1 MARPTVDLSGSIVG
15 ETKRKKT
22 VFMKKTGVVFVLAI
36 SFLPL
41 YWFIPLFSEHPG
53 TAIFS
58 LYLGS
63 LSLILMGLA
72 QFMATRF
79 SWLEWVFGGL
89 DRIYVLHKWIGITAL
104 GALLLHD
111 TIDAD
116 IDGIAPETFLTDV
129 AETMGEL
136 SLYGILIL
144 LIITI
149 ATFIPYHLWRWTHKF
164 MGAFFALSVFHFVF
178 IIKPFHAVDP
188 VGLYILFFCVLGI
201 FGYLYT
207 LFPQEWLG
215 AGHRYTV
222 TGFDHSNDTTHLSLS
237 PQGQSAVNHRAG
249 QFAFLTVNQKGL
261 EEAHPY
267 TISSGPRDDKSLDFT
282 IKSLGDFTHSLGRA
296 SDLLNTEVRVKG
308 PYGLFTRPRGTKTCV
323 WIAGGIG
330 ITPFKAWADSLKPDD
345 APNHLFYCVKTQQD
359 AVFIAELEKLS
370 NDLTHFHLH
379 VIESSTRPRLTAQD
393 IVDTVGEPLDAL
405 QVYFCGPKPMRQT
418 LSKDLRVR
426 GLRPASFHF
435 EEFEIRSGI
444 GGRKIAMKIVD
455 FIKLV
460 LDRRQQNRA

>member
-1 MARPTVDLSGSIVG
+1 
-15 ETKRKKT
+15 
-22 VFMKKTGVVFVLAI
+22 MKKAGVVVVLAI

-79 SWLEWVFGGL
+79 SWLELVFGGL

-164 MGAFFALSVFHFVF
+164 MGAFFRVIRV
-178 IIKPFHAVDP
+178 PF
-188 VGLYILFFCVLGI
+188 C
-201 FGYLYT
+201 
-207 LFPQEWLG
+207 
-215 AGHRYTV
+215 
-222 TGFDHSNDTTHLSLS
+222 
-237 PQGQSAVNHRAG
+237 
-249 QFAFLTVNQKGL
+249 
-261 EEAHPY
+261 
-267 TISSGPRDDKSLDFT
+267 
-282 IKSLGDFTHSLGRA
+282 
-296 SDLLNTEVRVKG
+296 
-308 PYGLFTRPRGTKTCV
+308 
-323 WIAGGIG
+323 
-330 ITPFKAWADSLKPDD
+330 
-345 APNHLFYCVKTQQD
+345 
-359 AVFIAELEKLS
+359 
-370 NDLTHFHLH
+370 LH
-379 VIESSTRPRLTAQD
+379 
-393 IVDTVGEPLDAL
+393 
-405 QVYFCGPKPMRQT
+405 
-418 LSKDLRVR
+418 
-426 GLRPASFHF
+426 H
-435 EEFEIRSGI
+435 
-444 GGRKIAMKIVD
+444 
-455 FIKLV
+455 
-460 LDRRQQNRA
+460 

>member
-1 MARPTVDLSGSIVG
+1 
-15 ETKRKKT
+15 
-22 VFMKKTGVVFVLAI
+22 MKKAGVVVVLAI

-79 SWLEWVFGGL
+79 SWLELVFGGL

-188 VGLYILFFCVLGI
+188 LGLYILFFCALGI

-237 PQGQSAVNHRAG
+237 PQGKSAVKHRAG

-267 TISSGPRDDKSLDFT
+267 TISSGPREDKSLDFT

-296 SDLLNTEVRVKG
+296 DNLLNTEVRVKG
-308 PYGLFTRPRGTKTCV
+308 PFGLFTRPRGAKTCV

-345 APNHLFYCVKTQQD
+345 APSHLFYCVKTRED

-370 NDLTHFHLH
+370 NDLTNFHLH
-379 VIESSTRPRLTAQD
+379 VIESSIRPRLTAQD
-393 IVDTVGEPLDAL
+393 IVEKVGEPLDTL

-418 LSKDLRVR
+418 LSKDLKAR

-444 GGRKIAMKIVD
+444 GGRKIAMKILDV
-455 FIKLV
+455 IKLV
-460 LDRRQQNRA
+460 LDKRQQNKLSSS